1 MLGLLSLFWG
11 QIDLSGQ
18 IEGGGDISCAVTLWT
33 NVVLAEHY
41 CEVTQEINVL
51 EMYKILH

>member
-1 MLGLLSLFWG
+1 MLGLLSLFLG
-11 QIDLSGQ
+11 EIDLSGQ
-18 IEGGGDISCAVTLWT
+18 IEGGYIFYAVTLWT
-33 NVVLAEHY
+33 NVVFAEHY